1 MCYAQSKPT
10 NGLVLELEK
19 FRSKNSLPFH
29 VMGTCLRRL
38 AGQADTSGILLPAL
52 SKKVDKLKLQQAK
65 LREKNKKVWNFS
77 MQNWRGGTKGLSKE
91 LRH

>member
-29 VMGTCLRRL
+29 VLGTCLRRL

-65 LREKNKKVWNFS
+65 LRKKPRKSATSARRIEGVVQKGSVKN
-77 MQNWRGGTKGLSKE
+77 
-91 LRH
+91 